1 MKMLKIFI
9 LLVNLCLINTAN
21 AAVKISHWQ
30 TSSGSNV
37 YFVEN
42 HDLPIIDVAVNF
54 PAGSARD
61 TKATSGAAGVT
72 RYMMTLGADGM
83 NEEVITNKF
92 ADIGAILGGELDADR
107 AAFKLR
113 TLTSESAKAL
123 QTFNQILHKPDF
135 PQTVLERE
143 KTRII
148 AGLKESATQPESI
161 SSKAFMQALYPNH
174 PYGLYESGE
183 IDTITAMKRDD
194 LVAFYNTFYSAKS
207 AVITLIGDM
216 TEAQAKAIAEDAS
229 KTLFTARGNLKQLTA
244 LTNQA
249 QAKYTQAQRELAK
262 ANIVLKA
269 SVRKYELAVAAV
281 SFTNREIGKLAVN
294 AYVSGGGLSDIE
306 AVLSASGPQE
316 IIDRISTIE
325 NLSSG
330 NRTALKRFQVAQA
343 AAQAAQLIADAAKR
357 RQVIVTAE
365 VADAKQEA
373 EAAEAEQQA
382 EVDKLQAVQDKL
394 QRDLASAKN
403 VRISLEQK
411 RQLAILEER
420 RANEASKTKGQSKIW
435 RTGGPTGVSTSRT
448 SEAQRLKAVEFAKRQ
463 VLANKPYV
471 WGSEGP
477 STFDCSGLVYAAYKY
492 AGLGWPSWDRLNSGL
507 YYTYTKQIPLD
518 QMQPGDLIFYSY
530 KGTIST
536 IHHMSIYAGDGMMWE
551 ARSTKSGLRFS
562 DIYSVDGMMPYVGRV

>member
-229 KTLFTARGNLKQLTA
+229 KGLPQTP
-244 LTNQA
+244 
-249 QAKYTQAQRELAK
+249 
-262 ANIVLKA
+262 
-269 SVRKYELAVAAV
+269 AVAKIAEV
-281 SFTNREIGKLAVN
+281 TLPSVANVQNINHPASQAHILLGSPGVKRGDADYFAL
-294 AYVSGGGLSDIE
+294 YVGNYILGGGGFVSRLTE
-306 AVLSASGPQE
+306 EVRE
-316 IIDRISTIE
+316 
-325 NLSSG
+325 
-330 NRTALKRFQVAQA
+330 KR
-343 AAQAAQLIADAAKR
+343 
-357 RQVIVTAE
+357 
-365 VADAKQEA
+365 
-373 EAAEAEQQA
+373 
-382 EVDKLQAVQDKL
+382 
-394 QRDLASAKN
+394 
-403 VRISLEQK
+403 
-411 RQLAILEER
+411 
-420 RANEASKTKGQSKIW
+420 
-435 RTGGPTGVSTSRT
+435 
-448 SEAQRLKAVEFAKRQ
+448 
-463 VLANKPYV
+463 
-471 WGSEGP
+471 
-477 STFDCSGLVYAAYKY
+477 GLVYSVYSYFMPMAELGPFQIGLQTKKEQAGEAMKVVNATVTKFIQNGVTEKELKAAKDNLTGGFPMRIDSNAKILDYLSVIGFYK
-492 AGLGWPSWDRLNSGL
+492 LPM
-507 YYTYTKQIPLD
+507 TYLDDFNKEISKVSTKQIKDAFQRRVKPEN
-518 QMQPGDLIFYSY
+518 FV
-530 KGTIST
+530 
-536 IHHMSIYAGDGMMWE
+536 
-551 ARSTKSGLRFS
+551 
-562 DIYSVDGMMPYVGRV
+562 SVTVGAQ